1 MKRIQVVFTE
11 DAWRMIE
18 VAADTA
24 CKDFKSGT
32 ISYSDVV
39 NEMILNARIDIRALQ
54 AKHTD
59 LRRSLKVLASQKD
72 IDIDQ
77 VMKALS
83 EIKGRGPKKKP
94 TQMEMEMKDA

>member
-11 DAWRMIE
+11 DAWKLVE
-18 VAADTA
+18 LAADTA
-24 CKDFKSGT
+24 CKDFKSGSIT
-32 ISYSDVV
+32 YSDVV
-39 NEMILNARIDIRALQ
+39 NEMVLNARIDIRALQ

-59 LRRSLKVLASQKD
+59 LRRSLKALASQKD

-77 VMKALS
+77 VMRALS

-94 TQMEMEMKDA
+94 SQMDLELKDA